1 MFFCNNLVCV
11 VIVMGFK
18 SDWVIMQFV
27 VEIFEILNVL
37 YYVEVVFVYCIFDK
51 LFSFVESVE
60 ENGYQVII
68 VGVGGAVYLLGM
80 IVVKMLVLVLGVLVQ
95 SVVLSGVDS
104 FYFIV

>member
-1 MFFCNNLVCV
+1 MFFRNNSARV

-27 VEIFEILNVL
+27 VEIFEILNVS
-37 YYVEVVFVYCIFDK
+37 YYVEVVFVYRIFDK

-68 VGVGGAVYLLGM
+68 AGVGGVAYLLGM
-80 IVVKMLVLVLGVLVQ
+80 IVVKTLVSVLGVLVQ